1 MRRLLLIA
9 QPESAMK
16 NTLLIGAALAL
27 IGGASIAEAATQN
40 YNVVTT
46 WLEPETQP
54 NDSIFIGSF
63 TFDDITHTVSNLHG
77 FLSESMTGSALQGY
91 PNDDMTWLSL
101 NYQLSAVYDAT
112 LGGLLV
118 TTFLNPNT
126 NTFSTNP
133 AFGGTDGWAPG
144 SSGTYY
150 GFPTKGTGI
159 ANPGNAYAMIFVN
172 TTNPLA
178 PLTQAQIDKLA
189 YADCAPGGM
198 MGATCMTGTTI
209 AGYGETGTMSGY
221 PVSQTITAAV
231 PEPETY
237 AMMMAGLGMI
247 GFMARRRK
255 AT

>member
-1 MRRLLLIA
+1 MKKASILIGSAFLLIA
-9 QPESAMK
+9 GVQPAQ
-16 NTLLIGAALAL
+16 AAV
-27 IGGASIAEAATQN
+27 TT
-40 YNVVTT
+40 YNVTET
-46 WLEPETQP
+46 FLEPETQP

-63 TFDDITHTVSNLHG
+63 NFDNVTKTVSNLHG
-77 FLSESMTGSALQGY
+77 ILSESMTGSALQGY

-101 NYQLSAVYDAT
+101 NHQLSAVYDAT

-118 TTFLNPNT
+118 TTFLNSNT
-126 NTFSTNP
+126 NTFSTDP

-144 SSGTYY
+144 STTGTYY
-150 GFPTKGTGI
+150 GFPSKATGI

-178 PLTQAQIDKLA
+178 PLTQGQIDKLA

-198 MGATCMTGTTI
+198 MGATCMTGTTV

-221 PVSQTITAAV
+221 PVSQTITVAV

-247 GFMARRRK
+247 AFMARRRRPR
-255 AT
+255 